1 LLKNLDSRSNTKPG
15 RPAPEYRL
23 DRSSIC
29 RAGTIAVGFKGGEED
44 ADNVAE
50 VRDEFDSDKLDAE
63 SDKLSSS
70 SMYGA
75 RSISWRMVLLLVL
88 WRRLMI
94 VPTVNVAIMMT
105 GSMILL
111 KKEGILRNISM
122 GIPDPKEDE

>member
-1 LLKNLDSRSNTKPG
+1 MPLYTSTYQYVNSQYHISTKNGNLLKNLDSRSNTKPG

-94 VPTVNVAIMMT
+94 VPTVNVAIMT
-105 GSMILL
+105 W
-111 KKEGILRNISM
+111 
-122 GIPDPKEDE
+122 